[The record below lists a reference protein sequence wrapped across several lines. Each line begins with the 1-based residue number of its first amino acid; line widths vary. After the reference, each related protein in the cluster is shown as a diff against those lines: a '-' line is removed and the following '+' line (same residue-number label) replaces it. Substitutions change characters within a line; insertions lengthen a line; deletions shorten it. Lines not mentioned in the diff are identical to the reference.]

1 MAHNLPNSEKI
12 THDSLAVKNLNFGS
26 CTIRLR
32 HLTTKVNY
40 VTEFSD
46 PCEMMKLI
54 GNKDMITESIP
65 GCMFIDYTHMKI
77 VLANSNSMNMI
88 FANRSF

>member
-1 MAHNLPNSEKI
+1 MAHNLTNSEKI

-77 VLANSNSMNMI
+77 VCTGK
-88 FANRSF
+88 F

>member
-1 MAHNLPNSEKI
+1 
-12 THDSLAVKNLNFGS
+12 
-26 CTIRLR
+26 
-32 HLTTKVNY
+32 
-40 VTEFSD
+40 
-46 PCEMMKLI
+46 MMKLI